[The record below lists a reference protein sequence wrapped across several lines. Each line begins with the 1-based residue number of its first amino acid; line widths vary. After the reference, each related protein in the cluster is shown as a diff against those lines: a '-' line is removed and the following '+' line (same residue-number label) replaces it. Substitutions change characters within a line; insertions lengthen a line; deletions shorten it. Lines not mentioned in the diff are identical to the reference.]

1 MLSRPSSR
9 LRPVLLATITGMAV
23 GVETRAHPPVVD
35 DVFTH
40 DVVTEA
46 KPWTHLDFQ
55 NDPDNFQFAVVSDRT
70 GGPREGVWEDAVK
83 KLNWMMPEFVLSVG
97 DLIKGNSANADTNA
111 AEWDEMMAMLAPLK
125 MPFFFVP
132 GNHDIQMKW
141 IEGRV
146 QPEEMLAE
154 WNARFGPTHY
164 SFVYKNVLFVALFS
178 NDGKEQY
185 ISEEQA
191 AYFEETVAAHPDVR
205 WMFLLLHHPLWAYP
219 HESNFDRVEST
230 LQQMGPRYT
239 VLAGHHHRYVHF
251 DRKKTDYI
259 ILASTG
265 GSSPMRGPDYGE
277 FDHFAWFTMTEEGP
291 IMANLDL
298 SGIYP
303 KDVSPYESVARVSD
317 LQKSM
322 DVAQKTLLRENAT
335 GEVDAAA
342 VMLKWQNHSNLPLQI
357 KAEFGHSHHVHPQPG
372 IIDEL
377 IPPGGLLV
385 KEIGLRVLEDFT
397 SDEGILLELRTA
409 AQLGDEAKGGLVM
422 STTSAIPLVAGASE
436 VFTTESI
443 EFVDAT
449 EFHPPGTARAMNV
462 RYTTDGSEP
471 TAESERLDAAVQ
483 VAGATEL
490 KARAFSQS
498 GIAGPVDTLMFNPI
512 DAGQGLLAYYYQLGA
527 VTRNLREMPDFA
539 GVPPT
544 FVQRVDGIAPAAVI
558 REETNFALVYHGW
571 LNVEADG
578 IYEFHVDSLDGA
590 LLLINGKSVV
600 DDSRKHPRR
609 EMSGAV
615 RLKPGKHAIE
625 LQFFQGRQNWFLG
638 VEYTTPDGTRGPIP
652 ADALSVDAEAKPSW
666 LITETE

>member
-1 MLSRPSSR
+1 
-9 LRPVLLATITGMAV
+9 MA
-23 GVETRAHPPVVD
+23 AHPPEVD
-35 DVFTH
+35 EVFSH
-40 DVVTEA
+40 DVTTEA
-46 KPWTHLDFQ
+46 KPWTHLEFQ

-70 GGPREGVWEDAVK
+70 GGPRDGVWEDAIK

-97 DLIKGNSANADTNA
+97 DLIKGTSENADTNA
-111 AEWDEMMAMLAPLK
+111 AEWDEMFEMLEPLK

-146 QPEEMLAE
+146 QPEDMLAE
-154 WNARFGPTHY
+154 WKARFGTTHY
-164 SFVYKNVLFVALFS
+164 SFVYKDVLFVALFS

-191 AYFEETVAAHPDVR
+191 AYFEKTIAEHADVR
-205 WMFLLLHHPLWAYP
+205 WTFLLLHHPLWAYP
-219 HESNFDRVEST
+219 HESNFDRIEKALKEVR
-230 LQQMGPRYT
+230 PRYT
-239 VLAGHHHRYVHF
+239 VLAGHHHRYVHWE
-251 DRKKTDYI
+251 RKKTDYI

-265 GSSPMRGPDYGE
+265 GGSSLRGPEFGE
-277 FDHFAWFTMTEEGP
+277 FDHFAWFTMTDDGP

-303 KDVSPYESVARVSD
+303 KDVSQFESVEWVSD

-322 DVAQKTLLRENAT
+322 NVAQTALLQESTA

-342 VMLKWQNHSNLPLQI
+342 VMLKWQNHSKLPLHI
-357 KAEFGHSHHVHPQPG
+357 NAEFGHSHHVHPNPG
-372 IIDEL
+372 VIDET
-377 IPPGGLLV
+377 IPPGGSLV
-385 KEIGLRVLEDFT
+385 KEIDLKVIEGFT
-397 SDEGILLELRTA
+397 SDEGVLLELRTA
-409 AQLGDEAKGGLVM
+409 AKLGDNLKGGLEM
-422 STTSAIPLVAGASE
+422 SATNAIPLVAGATE

-449 EFHPPGTARAMNV
+449 EFHPPATARAMTV
-462 RYTTDGSEP
+462 RYTLDGSEP
-471 TAESERLDAAVQ
+471 TSDSSRLDGAVKI
-483 VAGATEL
+483 AGATEM

-498 GIAGPVDTLMFNPI
+498 GIAGPVDSLVFNPTE
-512 DAGQGLLAYYYQLGA
+512 AGQGLLVHYYQLGA
-527 VTRNLREMPDFA
+527 VTRNLSQMPDFDQ
-539 GVPPT
+539 VPPT
-544 FVQRVDGIAPAAVI
+544 FVQRVENIDAAAVI
-558 REETNFALVYHGW
+558 REELNWAVVYHGW
-571 LNVEADG
+571 LNVDTDG

-590 LLLINGKSVV
+590 LLLINGKPVV

-625 LQFFQGRQNWFLG
+625 LQFFQGRQNWFLE

-652 ADALSVDAEAKPSW
+652 ADALSIDATTKPSW
-666 LITETE
+666 LMED